1 MRTLFDVLLR
11 QRRLIYLLVAG
22 LSAAGIWAALRLPSA
37 IYPELQFP
45 RISIVA
51 QGSSL
56 GARQVVFSLTRPI
69 EQAVS
74 IVPGV
79 TRVRSRSIRGSSQV
93 DVTFLPNTD
102 MNIALQQ
109 TQQRV
114 AQAVLPPGLDVQIER
129 LTPSVFPILSY
140 NLEGG
145 DPAVLYDIA
154 RYQIV
159 PVLSRIP
166 GIGRVQAQGSA
177 AREVEVIA
185 EPARLAALGLT
196 YTDLATAIRAGI
208 TPAAVG
214 RVAQDYKQFLIVTD
228 LEAHTPEEVAN
239 VMVRPGVR
247 VRDLASVQ
255 LGTEDRVRVVTGNGR
270 PAALINISRQPG
282 ASTLAVADS
291 VARTMAALQRTLP
304 SGAVLRPVYDQASL
318 VRESVASVR
327 DAMLIGA
334 ALAVVVLLVFL
345 RQGRITAV
353 SATAIPLTMTITVF
367 GMWVVGET
375 LNLMSLG
382 AMAIAIGLVIDDA
395 VVVVENI
402 ARHLA
407 LGGSRTQAIRDAV
420 QELIWPVTTSTI
432 TTVVVFLPLGLLQGV
447 VGQFFKTL
455 SVTLTIAVLVS
466 LVLALTI
473 IPLLSAQFVTEHAT
487 GVAEAG
493 EPGMPRA
500 PAGRRGVFTRVGDT
514 IGRGLD
520 RLSDGY
526 EHVLRASLARPLVI
540 VAATVAL
547 GVSGYLLYGRAG
559 TGFLPEM
566 DEGAFVFDYF
576 APGGTA
582 LAETDRQV
590 HVVERIML
598 RTPEIQ
604 AISRRTGAEL
614 GLFATQQNRGD
625 LVARLVPRAQR
636 SRTIFQ
642 VIDQLRTEVGA
653 AVPRLRTDFIQLL
666 SDIINDLAGA
676 ATPVEVKVFGTQL
689 DSLEAYARRVTPTIE
704 KVPGLVD
711 FYNGVSEPNAELMLR
726 VHAAEAARLG
736 LTADQVGQAVSG
748 ALLGVP
754 AGEVRTSDRAVGVR
768 VRAPDSVRFD
778 PLRLASLPVAVRAG
792 AAATPLGAVATARDT
807 ASRAELLRENQR
819 QMIAMTAQV
828 DRRALGAVVGDVQR
842 VLAANPPP
850 AGVTVEIGGQYANQQ
865 ESFRALL
872 TILLLAAVSVVTVM
886 VVQFES
892 FIEPLVVLLAA
903 PVSFAG
909 ALALLVLTNTPLNV
923 SSLMGLILLIG
934 LVVKNG
940 IILLDFTRHV
950 MQREGRALGDAL
962 EHAGRVRL
970 RPILMTTL
978 CTLFGLL
985 PLALGMG
992 AGSELQ
998 RPLALAVIGGLAL
1011 STPITLFV
1019 VPTLLVAA
1027 RGRAYRL
1034 PAADAPPAGPAL
1046 SVAPAGPAPIP
1057 ST

>member
-1 MRTLFDVLLR
+1 MTNLFGLLVR
-11 QRRLIYLLVAG
+11 QRRFIYLTVAG
-22 LSAAGIWAALRLPSA
+22 LTAAGVWAALRMPSA

-45 RISIVA
+45 RISVVVE
-51 QGSSL
+51 GSTL

-93 DVTFLPNTD
+93 DVTFLPSTD

-114 AQAVLPPGLDVQIER
+114 AQASLPPRLTVRVER

-145 DPAVLYDIA
+145 DPAALYDVA

-166 GIGRVQAQGSA
+166 GIGRVEAQGSA
-177 AREVEVIA
+177 VREIEVIA
-185 EPARLAALGLT
+185 EPTRLAAAGLT
-196 YTDLATAIRAGI
+196 YADLAAAIQKGI

-214 RVAQDYKQFLIVTD
+214 RVAKDYKQFLLVTD
-228 LEAHTPEEVAN
+228 VEAHTPEDVGAVA
-239 VMVRPGVR
+239 VRPGVR

-255 LGTEDRVRVVTGNGR
+255 MGTEDRVSVVTGNGR

-304 SGAVLRPVYDQASL
+304 PGAVLRPVYDQASL

-327 DAMLIGA
+327 DAMLVGA

-345 RQGRITAV
+345 RDARITAV
-353 SATAIPLTMTITVF
+353 SATAIPLTMAITVF
-367 GMWVVGET
+367 VMWTAGET
-375 LNLMSLG
+375 FNLMSLG

-395 VVVVENI
+395 VVVVENV

-407 LGGSRTQAIRDAV
+407 MDGERHQAVRNAL
-420 QELIWPVTTSTI
+420 QELVWPVTSSTI

-455 SVTLTIAVLVS
+455 SLTLTIAVLVS
-466 LVLALTI
+466 LVLALTV
-473 IPLLSAQFVTEHAT
+473 IPLLSDQFVAERAGGRNDDDHTAT
-487 GVAEAG
+487 APGPLARAG
-493 EPGMPRA
+493 A
-500 PAGRRGVFTRVGDT
+500 LV
-514 IGRGLD
+514 GRGLD
-520 RLSDGY
+520 RLSGGY
-526 EHVLRASLARPLVI
+526 DRALTRAAGRPVVI
-540 VAATVAL
+540 VVVMAL
-547 GVSGYLLYGRAG
+547 LGGTGFLLFRSVG

-566 DEGAFVFDYF
+566 DEGAFVFDYY

-590 HVVERIML
+590 RVVERLML
-598 RTPEIQ
+598 RTPEVQ

-636 SRTIFQ
+636 SRTIFE
-642 VIDQLRTEVGA
+642 IMNQLRTEVGA
-653 AVPRLRTDFIQLL
+653 AAPRLRVDFIQLM

-676 ATPVEVKVFGTQL
+676 ATPVEVKLFGTDL
-689 DSLEAYARRVTPTIE
+689 NALERYAGRVSPQITR
-704 KVPGLVD
+704 VPGLVD
-711 FYNGVSEPNAELMLR
+711 FYNGVSEPNAEMLLR
-726 VHAAEAARLG
+726 VRATDASRLG
-736 LTADQVGQAVSG
+736 LTADAVGAAVSG
-748 ALLGVP
+748 AVLGVP
-754 AGEVRTSDRAVGVR
+754 AGEVRGGDRAVAVR

-778 PLRLASLPVAVRAG
+778 PLGLGALPVVVRPG
-792 AAATPLGAVATARDT
+792 APATPLGAVASVRDT
-807 ASRAELLRENQR
+807 SSRAELLRENQR
-819 QMIAMTAQV
+819 QMIVMTAQV
-828 DRRALGAVVGDVQR
+828 DRRSLGAVVGDVRR
-842 VLAANPPP
+842 VLAASPAPP
-850 AGVTVEIGGQYANQQ
+850 GVTVEVGGQYANQQ

-872 TILLLAAVSVVTVM
+872 IILLLAALSVVTVM

-892 FIEPLVVLLAA
+892 FVEPLVVLVAA

-909 ALALLVLTNTPLNV
+909 AFALLHLTGTPLNV
-923 SSLMGLILLIG
+923 SSLMGLILLVG

-940 IILLDFTRHV
+940 IILLDFARHV
-950 MQREGRALGDAL
+950 MQHEGAPLGDAL
-962 EHAGRVRL
+962 RTAGNVRL

-985 PLALGMG
+985 PLALGIG

-1011 STPITLFV
+1011 STPITLFA
-1019 VPTLLVAA
+1019 VPTLLVAV
-1027 RGRAYRL
+1027 RGRGYTL
-1034 PAADAPPAGPAL
+1034 PSPR
-1046 SVAPAGPAPIP
+1046 
-1057 ST
+1057 

>member
-1 MRTLFDVLLR
+1 MKDLFGLLVR

-45 RISIVA
+45 RITIVA
-51 QGSSL
+51 GGSAL
-56 GARQVVFSLTRPI
+56 GARQIVFSVTRPI

-79 TRVRSRSIRGSSQV
+79 TRVRSRSIRGSSEV

-114 AQAVLPPGLDVQIER
+114 AQAALPTGLDVQIER

-166 GIGRVQAQGSA
+166 GIGRVQAQGSV
-177 AREVEVIA
+177 AREIEVIA
-185 EPARLAALGLT
+185 DPTRLAAAGLT
-196 YTDLATAIRAGI
+196 YADLAAAIRAGI
-208 TPAAVG
+208 TPSAVG
-214 RVAQDYKQFLIVTD
+214 RIPQDYKQFLVVTD
-228 LEAHTPEEVAN
+228 LEAHTPEDVGN
-239 VMVRPGVR
+239 VVVRAGVR
-247 VRDLASVQ
+247 VRDVANVQ
-255 LGTEDRVRVVTGNGR
+255 LGTEDRVSVVAGDGR

-291 VARTMAALQRTLP
+291 VAAEMAVLQRTLP
-304 SGAVLRPVYDQASL
+304 AGAVLRPVYDQASL
-318 VRESVASVR
+318 VRESVTSVR

-334 ALAVVVLLVFL
+334 GLAVVVLLLFL

-353 SATAIPLTMTITVF
+353 SATAIPLTMAITVF
-367 GMWVVGET
+367 VMWVLGET

-382 AMAIAIGLVIDDA
+382 ALAIAIGLVIDDA

-407 LGGSRTQAIRDAV
+407 MGGSRHGAIRDAL

-455 SVTLTIAVLVS
+455 SITLTIAVLVS
-466 LVLALTI
+466 LLLALSV
-473 IPLLSAQFVTEHAT
+473 IPLLSDQFVAEH
-487 GVAEAG
+487 VEA
-493 EPGMPRA
+493 A
-500 PAGRRGVFTRVGDT
+500 AGTARPRGVLARVGAG

-520 RLSDGY
+520 RLGDGY
-526 EHVLRASLARPLVI
+526 ERVLAASLARPFVI
-540 VAATVAL
+540 VGLTVVL
-547 GVSGYLLYGRAG
+547 GVAGYLLYSRTG

-590 HVVERIML
+590 HTVEQIML
-598 RTPEIQ
+598 RTPEVQ
-604 AISRRTGAEL
+604 GISRRTGAEL
-614 GLFATQQNRGD
+614 GLAATQQNRGD
-625 LVARLVPRAQR
+625 MVVRLVPRAE
-636 SRTIFQ
+636 RTRTVFEI
-642 VIDQLRTEVGA
+642 IDQLRGEVGG

-666 SDIINDLAGA
+666 SDALNDLAGA
-676 ATPVEVKVFGTQL
+676 ATPVEVKLFGEQL
-689 DSLEAYARRVTPTIE
+689 DTLEAYAARVGPKVE
-704 KVPGLVD
+704 KVDGIAD
-711 FYNGVSEPNAELMLR
+711 FYNGVSEPNAEMLLR
-726 VHAAEAARLG
+726 VQGSRAAQLG
-736 LTADQVGQAVSG
+736 LTADQIGQAVSG
-748 ALLGVP
+748 ALLGVA
-754 AGEVRTSDRAVGVR
+754 AGEVRSSDRAIAVR
-768 VRAPDSVRFD
+768 VRAPDSVRYD

-792 AAATPLGAVATARDT
+792 GPATSLGAVATTRDT
-807 ASRAELLRENQR
+807 ASRAELVRENQR

-828 DRRALGAVVGDVQR
+828 DKRALGAVVGDVQR

-850 AGVTVEIGGQYANQQ
+850 HGVQIEIGGQYANQQ
-865 ESFRALL
+865 DSFKALL

-892 FIEPLVVLLAA
+892 FVEPLVVLLAA

-909 ALALLVLTNTPLNV
+909 ALALLLLTGTPLNV

-940 IILLDFTRHV
+940 IILLDFTRLV
-950 MQREGRALGDAL
+950 MQTEGRDLGDAL
-962 EHAGRVRL
+962 RHAGRVRL

-985 PLALGMG
+985 PLALGIG

-998 RPLALAVIGGLAL
+998 KPLALAVIGGLAL

-1019 VPTLLVAA
+1019 VPTLLVAV
-1027 RGRAYRL
+1027 RGRGYLL
-1034 PAADAPPAGPAL
+1034 PKPD
-1046 SVAPAGPAPIP
+1046 VAPV
-1057 ST
+1057 